1 MSLVNIEKKIFTWGN
16 LATQCQEWQS
26 EGQKIVFT
34 NGCFDILHFGHLH
47 YLAAAKALGDRLV
60 IGLNSSSSVA
70 RLKGV
75 HRPIQDEK
83 TRMFMIA
90 SLQYVDAVTTFEEDT
105 PLKLIE
111 TIRPNILVKGGDWP
125 IESIVGAQ
133 FVLKNGGAVKS
144 LAFIDGYS
152 TTAIETKIK
161 NS

>member
-1 MSLVNIEKKIFTWGN
+1 MSLVNIEKKIFTWED

-47 YLAAAKALGDRLV
+47 YLAAAKALGDRLI
-60 IGLNSSSSVA
+60 IGLNSASSVA
-70 RLKGV
+70 RLKGI

-83 TRMFMIA
+83 TRIFMIA

-111 TIRPNILVKGGDWP
+111 TIRPDILVKGGDWP

>member
-1 MSLVNIEKKIFTWGN
+1 MSLSNIEKKIFNWNELTS
-16 LATQCQEWQS
+16 QCLEWQAQ
-26 EGQKIVFT
+26 GQKIVFT

-60 IGLNSSSSVA
+60 IGMNAGSSVA
-70 RLKGV
+70 KLKGA

-83 TRMFMIA
+83 TRLFMIA
-90 SLQYVDAVTTFEEDT
+90 SLQYVDAVTIFEEDT
-105 PLKLIE
+105 PLNLIK

-125 IESIVGAQ
+125 IESIVGAE
-133 FVLKNGGAVKS
+133 FVLATGGEVKS
-144 LAFIDGYS
+144 LTFIDGYS